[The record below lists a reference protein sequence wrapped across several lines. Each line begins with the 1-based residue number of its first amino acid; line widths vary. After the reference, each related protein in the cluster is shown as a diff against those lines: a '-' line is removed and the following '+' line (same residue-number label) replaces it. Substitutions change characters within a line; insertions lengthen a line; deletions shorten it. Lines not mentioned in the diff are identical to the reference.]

1 MSQEQT
7 ELLMLKGLISDLTP
21 QEQLDV
27 KLMIEVMTDLLREKP
42 AAAILGMT
50 HVMLQAQITPQAFG
64 LPG

>member
-1 MSQEQT
+1 
-7 ELLMLKGLISDLTP
+7 
-21 QEQLDV
+21 
-27 KLMIEVMTDLLREKP
+27 MIEVMTDLLREKP